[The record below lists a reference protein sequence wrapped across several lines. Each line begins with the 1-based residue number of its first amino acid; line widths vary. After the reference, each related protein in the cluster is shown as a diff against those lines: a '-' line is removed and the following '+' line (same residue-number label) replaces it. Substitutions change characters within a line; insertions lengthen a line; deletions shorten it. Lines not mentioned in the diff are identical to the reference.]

1 MIRGFAYQ
9 GLGQADSA
17 IASYERFLDLSDPVP
32 DMDGVFRAQVLQ
44 RLGELYEGKGDKAK
58 AIDYYNR
65 FTQLWAA
72 ADATLQ
78 PRVREIRDRITKL
91 QRDIG

>member
-1 MIRGFAYQ
+1 M
-9 GLGQADSA
+9 
-17 IASYERFLDLSDPVP
+17 
-32 DMDGVFRAQVLQ
+32 
-44 RLGELYEGKGDKAK
+44 GELYEGKGDKAK
-58 AIDYYNR
+58 AIDYYSQ
-65 FTQLWAA
+65 FTEQWAN